1 VSAEGVYNGFY
12 RWNHRRNVSV
22 GDSIGDFDGESAT
35 SLYGYPSLNPSVKS
49 SEKTPR
55 HHTVASFQT
64 NCIGHRRYSRYIPT
78 EIFCRYILT
87 ISPIELCHRYIPTG
101 SPTELCHRYIP
112 TELETELFPLVRIT
126 DENILSVIPLV
137 FAGFLVVLRTQ
148 FTKLI

>member
-12 RWNHRRNVSV
+12 RWNHRRIHSV

-35 SLYGYPSLNPSVKS
+35 SLYGYLGLNPSVKS

-55 HHTVASFQT
+55 HHTVTSFQT
-64 NCIGHRRYSRYIPT
+64 NCIGHRRYGRYIPT
-78 EIFCRYILT
+78 KIFCRYI
-87 ISPIELCHRYIPTG
+87 PTV
-101 SPTELCHRYIP
+101 SPTELCRRYIP

-126 DENILSVIPLV
+126 DENILSVISLV